1 MQKVKKLIAYMV
13 TWTTYGTWLQ
23 GDERKYVKNGEI
35 LQPNEK
41 LKTENQEQQKFQT
54 ITLNKNQRQIA
65 EQAIRQEAKRIN
77 QKILAL
83 AVCANHIH
91 LLAEKSEKTIEQ
103 TVHNYKYAATAALRK
118 AGLQNKIWTKGFD
131 KRFCYQQQEL
141 QQKIKYIQDHKK

>member
-1 MQKVKKLIAYMV
+1 MV

-35 LQPNEK
+35 LQANEK

>member
-1 MQKVKKLIAYMV
+1 MEKTKKLIAYMV

-35 LQPNEK
+35 LQANEK

-91 LLAEKSEKTIEQ
+91 LLAETSEKTIEQ
-103 TVHNYKYAATAALRK
+103 TIHNYKYSATAALRK
-118 AGLQNKIWTKGFD
+118 TGLQNKIWTKGFD